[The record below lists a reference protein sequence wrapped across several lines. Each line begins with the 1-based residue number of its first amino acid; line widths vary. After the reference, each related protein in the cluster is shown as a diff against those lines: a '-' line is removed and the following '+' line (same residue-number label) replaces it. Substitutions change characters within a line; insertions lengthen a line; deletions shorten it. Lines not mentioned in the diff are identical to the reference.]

1 MLKKFNQKVT
11 EGFLFIDQYEL
22 VMAQLYFKMGVHEQP
37 VQFEHF
43 FRDYPDYGSHKAG
56 YCINAGLE
64 WFVEVHQQGN
74 QPTPAIAGGG
84 LKKLGTRVNAHL
96 FCARYCI
103 LSVFMFIFKLK

>member
-11 EGFLFIDQYEL
+11 EGFLFVDQYEL

-64 WFVEVHQQGN
+64 WFVDWMQN
-74 QPTPAIAGGG
+74 TSITD
-84 LKKLGTRVNAHL
+84 KISN
-96 FCARYCI
+96 
-103 LSVFMFIFKLK
+103 

>member
-1 MLKKFNQKVT
+1 MLKKFNQEVT

-22 VMAQLYFKMGVHEQP
+22 VMTQIYFKLGLHEQQ

-64 WFVEVHQQGN
+64 WFVDCRG
-74 QPTPAIAGGG
+74 PLRAIAGRRRDE
-84 LKKLGTRVNAHL
+84 RVVHL
-96 FCARYCI
+96 RRRQSQYFE
-103 LSVFMFIFKLK
+103 

>member
-22 VMAQLYFKMGVHEQP
+22 VMAQLYFKLGIHEQQ

-43 FRDYPDYGSHKAG
+43 FREYPDYGSHKAG

-64 WFVEVHQQGN
+64 WFIDWMTNTSITGDDIDLLKQSK
-74 QPTPAIAGGG
+74 TAAGDRQRHGA
-84 LKKLGTRVNAHL
+84 V
-96 FCARYCI
+96 
-103 LSVFMFIFKLK
+103 S